1 MQESDLSTVMAIE
14 TAAYPFPWTLQNF
27 KDSLQVGY
35 RAKVLEL
42 DDHLVGY
49 GLMSIGAGEANILNL
64 CIHPN
69 HQRNSHGRR
78 ILKHL
83 LALAKQEEVTTVF
96 LEVRTSNHAAIQL
109 YLQTGFNQVGIRK
122 GYYTEGKNQK
132 EDGLILALELKFYSM
147 SLNKN
152 S

>member
-1 MQESDLSTVMAIE
+1 MQESDLPTVMAIE

-42 DDHLVGY
+42 DDHLIGY
-49 GLMSIGAGEANILNL
+49 GLMSIGAREANILNL
-64 CIHPN
+64 CVHPN
-69 HQRNSHGRR
+69 YQRSGNGRR

-83 LALAKQEEVTTVF
+83 LALAKKEEVTTVF
-96 LEVRTSNHAAIQL
+96 LEVRTSNHAAVQL

-122 GYYTEGKNQK
+122 DYYIQGKNQK
-132 EDGLILALELKFYSM
+132 EDGLILAFLLP
-147 SLNKN
+147 
-152 S
+152 

>member
-1 MQESDLSTVMAIE
+1 MQDRDLSTVMAIE
-14 TAAYPFPWTLQNF
+14 TAAYSFPWTLQNF

-42 DDHLVGY
+42 DDHLIGY

-64 CIHPN
+64 CVHPN
-69 HQRNSHGRR
+69 HQRYGHGRR

-96 LEVRTSNHAAIQL
+96 LEVRASNHAAIQL

-122 GYYTEGKNQK
+122 GYYTKDQNQK
-132 EDGLILALELKFYSM
+132 EDGLILAFLLP
-147 SLNKN
+147 
-152 S
+152 